1 MRSIKIFGLLC
12 ASVVVLFGVVGC
24 DSGPGA
30 GDQALSFAA
39 KDASGEM
46 VSLDDMQGKV
56 VVLDFWATWCAR
68 CRLASPYV
76 QKLHERYA
84 DDDRVEV
91 IGVHWD
97 TDYSKGEPGEY
108 MAEHGYTYPI
118 IPDGTEIAKTYGVWT
133 LPQFIIVGPDG
144 KIILRQKGFGA
155 EDVDAF
161 AKVID
166 DTLAGQGG

>member
-1 MRSIKIFGLLC
+1 MKFYAMVCS
-12 ASVVVLFGVVGC
+12 AVLAAVFGVAGC

-30 GDQALSFAA
+30 GEKALSFSAE
-39 KDASGEM
+39 DSSGSM
-46 VSLDDMQGKV
+46 VTLDNMQGKV

-76 QKLHERYA
+76 QKLYDRYA

-97 TDYSKGEPGEY
+97 TDYRKGTPSDY

-118 IPDGTEIAKTYGVWT
+118 IPDGTAVAKTYGVWT

-144 KIILRQKGFGA
+144 KILHRQKGFGP
-155 EDVDAF
+155 EDIDAF
-161 AKVID
+161 AKIID
-166 DTLAGQGG
+166 SALAEQG